1 MITFGDRLAASL
13 KIMEAFLFP
22 IATMAIDETA
32 A

>member
-1 MITFGDRLAASL
+1 MRTFGDRVAASL
-13 KIMEAFLFP
+13 NVMEAFLFP